1 MIKKVSAA
9 LLGCVFAVLPFNVVN
24 AESFTY
30 TLTVEQPVL
39 AVAVTSTATETQH
52 SLKIDRN
59 NPVFTLDTIKIEN
72 TGEVDAITSA
82 KGTLTRNDGG
92 AESLKLVTTSSPSD
106 SLSLAAFFYQP
117 GTTTLYQQSGSYLQ
131 TTERDTFTVNK
142 GQSIMFDL
150 GLKFNPDFNS
160 AFTLK
165 AEFNSRAK

>member
-9 LLGCVFAVLPFNVVN
+9 LLGCVFAVIPFNVVN

-39 AVAVTSTATETQH
+39 AVAVTSTATETEH

-59 NPVFTLDTIKIEN
+59 NPVYTLDTIKIEN
-72 TGEVDAITSA
+72 TGEVDAITST
-82 KGTLTRNDGG
+82 KGTLTRTDGG
-92 AESLKLVTTSSPSD
+92 TQSLKLVTSPSD
-106 SLSLAAFFYQP
+106 SLSLGAFFYQP
-117 GTTTLYQQSGSYLQ
+117 GTTTPYQQSGSYLT
-131 TTERDTFTVNK
+131 TTERDAFTVNK

-150 GLKFNPDFNS
+150 GLKFDPDFNS